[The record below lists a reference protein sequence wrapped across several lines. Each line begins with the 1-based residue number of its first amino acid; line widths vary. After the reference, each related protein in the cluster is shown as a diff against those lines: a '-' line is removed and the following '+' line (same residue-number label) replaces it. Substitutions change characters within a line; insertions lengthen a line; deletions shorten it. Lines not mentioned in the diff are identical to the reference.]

1 MFKITLKGVKNEDQE
16 NQIQLYE
23 KYVKIFGEI
32 KKK

>member
-16 NQIQLYE
+16 NQIKLYE